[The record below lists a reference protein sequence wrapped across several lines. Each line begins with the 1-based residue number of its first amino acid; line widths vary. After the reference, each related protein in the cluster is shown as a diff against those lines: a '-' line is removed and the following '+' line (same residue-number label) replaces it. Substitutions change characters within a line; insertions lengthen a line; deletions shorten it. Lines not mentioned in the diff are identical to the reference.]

1 MEQDIIVLSASQ
13 WSMADEQTGE
23 VRKGTTVWYVYD
35 SEKHINPDGSCGE
48 VPIKATFDYDYINV
62 IKAQG
67 GAPLKATAKFALRT
81 RKNQASLEVVD
92 IYFKG
97 VAK

>member
-13 WSMADEQTGE
+13 WSMADETTGE

-35 SEKHINPDGSCGE
+35 TGKHVNPDGSCGD

-62 IKAQG
+62 IKSHG
-67 GAPLKATAKFALRT
+67 GAPQKAKATFALRT
-81 RKNQASLEVVD
+81 KKNQASLEV
-92 IYFKG
+92 IKINFLGEK
-97 VAK
+97 